1 MTCLQRN
8 KSAAEENIVLQRIVS
23 REITV
28 SEYICFLTAL
38 KQVQRKALEE
48 WNTRSLLLCLYYS
61 VYYSVFTTLSLLL
74 CLYYSVFTTLSL
86 LLCLYYSVITTGAAK
101 GPGGVEYSV
110 GKHAQGRQRQV
121 WFSLV

>member
-48 WNTRSLLLCLYYS
+48 WNTRLESMH
-61 VYYSVFTTLSLLL
+61 
-74 CLYYSVFTTLSL
+74 
-86 LLCLYYSVITTGAAK
+86 K
-101 GPGGVEYSV
+101 GDRDKYG
-110 GKHAQGRQRQV
+110 
-121 WFSLV
+121 LV

>member
-48 WNTRSLLLCLYYS
+48 WNTRSLLLCLYYCL
-61 VYYSVFTTLSLLL
+61 YYSVFTTLSLLL
-74 CLYYSVFTTLSL
+74 CLYYSVFTTGGG
-86 LLCLYYSVITTGAAK
+86 VFTAAAGHGAAAVARRAR
-101 GPGGVEYSV
+101 PRPSTGV
-110 GKHAQGRQRQV
+110 
-121 WFSLV
+121 L